1 LGQAGKALPIHRA
14 EVESALRAL
23 KSPPPPKK
31 EGEKTY
37 AWHSGTALAG
47 RRFSSESE
55 VDAALQ
61 EVGDDLKKR
70 IRDGYVID
78 TI

>member
-1 LGQAGKALPIHRA
+1 
-14 EVESALRAL
+14 
-23 KSPPPPKK
+23 
-31 EGEKTY
+31 
-37 AWHSGTALAG
+37 
-47 RRFSSESE
+47 

-70 IRDGYVID
+70 IRDGFVID